1 MRHSLWLLLAAI
13 LSLPAQAATECRDIH
28 DRDLRRMC
36 NALERGDS
44 GDCGDI
50 DSRDLRRY
58 CGALL
63 APGQRYDCDD
73 IRDGDTRR
81 QCRAIVR

>member
-44 GDCGDI
+44 GPASAG
-50 DSRDLRRY
+50 
-58 CGALL
+58 
-63 APGQRYDCDD
+63 
-73 IRDGDTRR
+73 
-81 QCRAIVR
+81 

>member
-13 LSLPAQAATECRDIH
+13 LSLPAQAGTECRDIH

-44 GDCGDI
+44 GEIG
-50 DSRDLRRY
+50 
-58 CGALL
+58 
-63 APGQRYDCDD
+63 
-73 IRDGDTRR
+73 
-81 QCRAIVR
+81 RAHV

>member
-13 LSLPAQAATECRDIH
+13 LSLPAQAGTECRDIH

-63 APGQRYDCDD
+63 APGQRYDLSL
-73 IRDGDTRR
+73 IHISEPTRHLR
-81 QCRAIVR
+81 ISYA

>member
-63 APGQRYDCDD
+63 APGTALRL
-73 IRDGDTRR
+73 RR
-81 QCRAIVR
+81 HPRRRHAPPVPRRS